1 MKKRVDATN
10 LSCYTDLERYQ
21 EESKED
27 IKNDRCI
34 KRKRRVGDQSGRRA
48 GGRKVSATVSRARV
62 HAV

>member
-1 MKKRVDATN
+1 MKKSVDATN

-34 KRKRRVGDQSGRRA
+34 KRKRRVGGQFGRRA
-48 GGRKVSATVSRARV
+48 G
-62 HAV
+62 